1 MGEPIAVALR
11 RAADLTDAGKPDAA
25 INLLRGVLEEHPT
38 HSEAWCQLGAAYLDA
53 GEAESSLD
61 AAKEAIRLGERSWGF
76 RLASVAL
83 MELGR
88 RGEAVVSAR
97 EAVRRDPADWRGHV
111 ALAEALGA
119 DDAQESFAAACR
131 GIQLANNEA
140 RPFEALGDAALRV
153 HDKETAKRA
162 YFEAIKIDP
171 ANQHARANLVR
182 LGRPALDTTKTPAT
196 NEPVAQHVHLG
207 RIEELGLWLALRRA
221 AVAVA
226 IGSLVLL
233 LIGIDGTGRVLS
245 LFGLVLLV
253 FSGTV
258 LGMGWFQFAR
268 GVPVKETMRGHRL
281 LGVST
286 GFVGVSLLLL
296 TVWTVLVALGVQTL
310 NPLSLV
316 LATSVA
322 GTGTV
327 FFALWRRNHPK
338 N

>member
-11 RAADLTDAGKPDAA
+11 RAADLTAAGKPDAA
-25 INLLRGVLEEHPT
+25 INLLRGVLDEHPAQ
-38 HSEAWCQLGAAYLDA
+38 SEAWCQLGAAYLDA

-83 MELGR
+83 IELGR

-119 DDAQESFAAACR
+119 DEPQESFAAACR
-131 GIQLANNEA
+131 GIQLANNES
-140 RPFEALGDAALRV
+140 RPFEVLGDAAVRV

-171 ANQHARANLVR
+171 TNQHARANLVR
-182 LGRPALDTTKTPAT
+182 LGRPALDTTTTPAT
-196 NEPVAQHVHLG
+196 SEPVVQHVRLG

-221 AVAVA
+221 CVAVA
-226 IGSLVLL
+226 AGSLVLL
-233 LIGIDGTGRVLS
+233 LIGIDGTGGVLA

-253 FSGTV
+253 FAMIM

-268 GVPVKETMRGHRL
+268 GVPLVRTMRANRL
-281 LGVST
+281 LAVASGL
-286 GFVGVSLLLL
+286 VGLSLLLL
-296 TVWTVLVALGVQTL
+296 TVWTALVALGVHTL

-316 LATSVA
+316 LATSVVA
-322 GTGTV
+322 GGIV
-327 FFALWRRNHPK
+327 FFALWRRNHSK
-338 N
+338 G

>member
-11 RAADLTDAGKPDAA
+11 RAADLTAAGNPDAA
-25 INLLRGVLEEHPT
+25 INLLRGVLDEHPT
-38 HSEAWCQLGAAYLDA
+38 HPEAWCQLGAAYLDV

-83 MELGR
+83 VELDR
-88 RGEAVVSAR
+88 RDEAVVSAR

-111 ALAEALGA
+111 ALAEALGG
-119 DDAQESFAAACR
+119 DNPQESFAAACR

-140 RPFEALGDAALRV
+140 RPFEVLGDAALRV

-162 YFEAIKIDP
+162 YFEALKIDP

-196 NEPVAQHVHLG
+196 NEPVAQYTHLG

-221 AVAVA
+221 SVAIA

-233 LIGIDGTGRVLS
+233 LIGIDTAGRVLGW
-245 LFGLVLLV
+245 FGLVLLV
-253 FSGTV
+253 FSGVV

-268 GVPVKETMRGHRL
+268 GVPLKETMRGHPL
-281 LGVST
+281 LTAAT
-286 GFVGVSLLLL
+286 GLVGVSLLLL

-310 NPLSLV
+310 SPLSLV
-316 LATSVA
+316 LTTSALA
-322 GTGTV
+322 GGIV

-338 N
+338 R